1 MEKVETDWIDNFESS
16 EKPYDIFYKE
26 PVSSIKCVVIRI
38 NTKNEIVHV
47 HVKRIPIDNNK
58 LELSQLTK
66 AASDGTKQYR
76 LRDLMKYNFTLE
88 PEYVRDYV
96 ERPAA
101 YDFMSPVSLSASLH
115 WKDTIAFF
123 HGLNTVYAICPEHT
137 PRNTRRIKLRKT
149 KRHTRRSN
157 KKEKLI

>member
-1 MEKVETDWIDNFESS
+1 MEQVETDWIDKFESS

-26 PVSSIKCVVIRI
+26 PLSSIKCVVIRI
-38 NTKNEIVHV
+38 NTNNEIVHV

-66 AASDGTKQYR
+66 AISDNAKQYR
-76 LRDLMKYNFTLE
+76 LRDLMKYNFTLD
-88 PEYVRDYV
+88 PDHVRDYIDS
-96 ERPAA
+96 PTS
-101 YDFMSPVSLSASLH
+101 YDFLSPAPLSASLH

-123 HGLNTVYAICPEHT
+123 HGLNTVYATCFEHT
-137 PRNTRRIKLRKT
+137 PRHTRRIRLRRT